1 MYLVRP
7 ILLIKFISQLQVTS
21 MSLFHNNKL
30 SKNINEEELKLK
42 ELGSKLE
49 ERFKEKENLDRIL
62 KGMRSEVATMMEQ
75 IKNLSKQI
83 DDLNHQKIN
92 YVTNI
97 DNLNDK
103 SLLLLKNYQFEEQT
117 FFALQNKL
125 NELKE
130 EIFNNE
136 PYNEKLIPTRIE
148 DNLLKEKISK
158 ENGEIK
164 EPKKEKV
171 LLLTKENISLSKDFN
186 SEPIESKLK
195 KCSAITLSDFGC
207 KNSVITGSDYCYAHR
222 HLNKR
227 TIKTKQIN

>member
-1 MYLVRP
+1 
-7 ILLIKFISQLQVTS
+7 
-21 MSLFHNNKL
+21 MSLFYNNKL
-30 SKNINEEELKLK
+30 SKSIIEEELKLK

-97 DNLNDK
+97 DNLNHK

-117 FFALQNKL
+117 FFTLQNKL

-148 DNLLKEKISK
+148 DDLLKENISK

-164 EPKKEKV
+164 
-171 LLLTKENISLSKDFN
+171 
-186 SEPIESKLK
+186 
-195 KCSAITLSDFGC
+195 
-207 KNSVITGSDYCYAHR
+207 
-222 HLNKR
+222 
-227 TIKTKQIN
+227 